1 MKTHNRSNALL
12 MELLIVI
19 LVFML
24 ASTLL
29 MQVFAKVRGLEDR
42 AELTA
47 TALAEAQGQAD
58 RLYAA
63 EDPEQALQEM
73 GYTRGESDWI
83 YEGAGYT
90 STVTLS
96 KEGNGLTR
104 QELTVRSASGEI
116 LLSLP
121 CSRFREVTP

>member
-63 EDPEQALQEM
+63 EDPEQVEVKVTAV
-73 GYTRGESDWI
+73 TVNPSI
-83 YEGAGYT
+83 Y
-90 STVTLS
+90 SSHMILPSVTQAVPDIQIAY
-96 KEGNGLTR
+96 GDR
-104 QELTVRSASGEI
+104 
-116 LLSLP
+116 
-121 CSRFREVTP
+121 C